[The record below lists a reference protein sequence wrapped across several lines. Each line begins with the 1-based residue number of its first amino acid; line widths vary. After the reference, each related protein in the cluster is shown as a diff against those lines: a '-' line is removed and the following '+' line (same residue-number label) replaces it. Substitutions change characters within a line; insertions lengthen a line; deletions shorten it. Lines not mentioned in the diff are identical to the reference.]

1 MFHPAYGIFHL
12 KSGPLRNWQYLFIIE
27 GVATCI
33 VAIVALFILP
43 VAPGTAWFLTP
54 EEKLFATERMRR
66 DNAIFVKHEYSEDGV
81 EEDRLSKR
89 DVVEAAKDWKL
100 WFVLIFN
107 ICASLPTQ
115 AFGVF
120 MPLVVRGLGYSSIEA
135 NLVCLNYSSG
145 RQFVLTEP

>member
-120 MPLVVRGLGYSSIEA
+120 MPLVVRGLGI
-135 NLVCLNYSSG
+135 L
-145 RQFVLTEP
+145 QH